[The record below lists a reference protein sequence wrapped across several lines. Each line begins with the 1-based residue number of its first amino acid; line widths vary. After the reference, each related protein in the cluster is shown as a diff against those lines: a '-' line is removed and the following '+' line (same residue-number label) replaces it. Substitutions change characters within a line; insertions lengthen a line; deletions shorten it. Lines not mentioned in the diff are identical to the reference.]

1 MDDFVESLGQL
12 RLLNVLEVFL
22 EHLVEVEDEGLGGA
36 IVHVDDLFEGHLDRH
51 VNLRVLLHRLVLHA
65 AHSLAQIDHFRHKL
79 FILHLLVYEFV
90 ALIDDKFS
98 EMLAQ

>member
-36 IVHVDDLFEGHLDRH
+36 IVHVNHLFEGHLDRH
-51 VNLRVLLHRLVLHA
+51 VNLRVLLHGPVLNTA
-65 AHSLAQIDHFRHKL
+65 DSLAQIDHFCDKL
-79 FILHLLVYEFV
+79 FIFDFFVNEFV
-90 ALIDDKFS
+90 AFIYDEFS